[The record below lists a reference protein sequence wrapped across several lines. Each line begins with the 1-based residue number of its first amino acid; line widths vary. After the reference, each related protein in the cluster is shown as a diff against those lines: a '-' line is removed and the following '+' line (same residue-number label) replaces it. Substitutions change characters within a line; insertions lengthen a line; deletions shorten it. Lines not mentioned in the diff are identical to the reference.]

1 MLLNIYI
8 TLVVLLNMQE
18 TSIEAYNSIQV
29 SLGKR
34 QKNVHDMIK
43 KNGSVTNRELSTLL
57 QIPINQITPR
67 TNELVKMGLVIQD
80 GKVKDLLTNR
90 SAMLWKLSN
99 YQ

>member
-1 MLLNIYI
+1 
-8 TLVVLLNMQE
+8 MQE

-57 QIPINQITPR
+57 QMPINQITPR

-90 SAMLWKLSN
+90 SAMLWKIR
-99 YQ
+99 